1 MPSSL
6 IRGKYVVV
14 KVESRTEARVIP
26 DGAVLQRDGV
36 VVEVGPYAE
45 IQARH
50 RPDEVLGSGEHV
62 VMPGFVN
69 GHHHVGLPP
78 LQLGSPDHPLELWF
92 ASRMAARNVD
102 PYLDTLYSASRC
114 SSRVSP
120 PSSICTACGSA
131 PPPG

>member
-36 VVEVGPYAE
+36 VVEVGAYAE
-45 IQARH
+45 LQARR

-69 GHHHVGLPP
+69 GHHHVGLTP

-92 ASRMAARNVD
+92 GVRM
-102 PYLDTLYSASRC
+102 
-114 SSRVSP
+114 
-120 PSSICTACGSA
+120 GA
-131 PPPG
+131 PQ